1 MKRMKLFIGILVFGS
16 LWGFSE
22 VIIGSAL
29 QDAGLS
35 TGAIMTGFFVITF
48 LVFSRMIYRQPG
60 MQFGMGLVAGTLRLF
75 NPFVGCHLC
84 SAIAIMAEGAIFEI
98 IWYKISFDFS
108 KLKTVI
114 MQSSMGIISA
124 YTIYIGGYIVTQVIT
139 PMASGATFYLE
150 NLIVFLPRIFSSGLI
165 AAIIGGFVLP
175 AILLTRKI
183 DINVK
188 DDRRRGRYHGGV
200 FGLWYLPAVRPSQS
214 PIPH

>member
-1 MKRMKLFIGILVFGS
+1 MKKIKLLAGILEFGS

-29 QDAGLS
+29 QDIGLP
-35 TGAIMTGFFVITF
+35 TGAIMTGVFAITL

-60 MQFGMGLVAGTLRLF
+60 MQFGIGLVAGGLRLF

-108 KLKTVI
+108 ELKTII

-124 YTIYIGGYIVTQVIT
+124 YFIYIGGYIVTQILT
-139 PMASGATFYLE
+139 PIASGANFYIE
-150 NLIVFLPRIFSSGLI
+150 NLIVFLPRILSIGLI
-165 AAIIGGFVLP
+165 AAVIGGAVLP
-175 AILLTRKI
+175 ATLLAKKIDLTIKDRLYYPTTIGVSAFCWFLVIGNWILL
-183 DINVK
+183 
-188 DDRRRGRYHGGV
+188 G
-200 FGLWYLPAVRPSQS
+200 S
-214 PIPH
+214 

>member
-1 MKRMKLFIGILVFGS
+1 MKKIKLLAGILVFGS

-29 QDAGLS
+29 QDIGLP
-35 TGAIMTGFFVITF
+35 TGAIMTGVFAITL

-60 MQFGMGLVAGTLRLF
+60 MQFGIGLVAGGLRLF

-108 KLKTVI
+108 ELKTII

-124 YTIYIGGYIVTQVIT
+124 YFIYIGGYIVTQILT
-139 PMASGATFYLE
+139 PIASGANFYIE
-150 NLIVFLPRIFSSGLI
+150 NLIVFLPRILSIGLI
-165 AAIIGGFVLP
+165 AAVIGGAVLP
-175 AILLTRKI
+175 ATLLAKKIDLTIKDRLYYPTTIGVSAFCWFLVIGNWILL
-183 DINVK
+183 
-188 DDRRRGRYHGGV
+188 G
-200 FGLWYLPAVRPSQS
+200 S
-214 PIPH
+214 